1 MNFNSTPKTNTSSL
15 VISPISGTPTTLVSP
30 RHLGHPCRLAPG
42 LTGIGT
48 GRAELLLDSHQLI
61 VLGLGR
67 QRRRQRRRQR
77 LRGRLVWTLDWLET
91 LGDDLDVDVYI
102 ACFVIYYILVF
113 WCVFCGHIYIYIHS
127 AYIINYKNIVFSSL
141 DLCSAGVYGY
151 VSSACRYISVFLG

>member
-77 LRGRLVWTLDWLET
+77 LRGRLVWTLGGPAWDFGGRSRHRCLYS
-91 LGDDLDVDVYI
+91 LFCHILYISFFGVYF
-102 ACFVIYYILVF
+102 AE
-113 WCVFCGHIYIYIHS
+113 IYIRHIR
-127 AYIINYKNIVFSSL
+127 IFFFLLLTCVVLGFIDMFLVL
-141 DLCSAGVYGY
+141 VD
-151 VSSACRYISVFLG
+151 ISVFLG